1 MMKRL
6 SLCLLACMAIGCGKG
21 YDPENPTAEDIPVL
35 LDAAK
40 EALIAQYDLKSG
52 VDGVDAFRRWHTLDQ
67 AVEKIGQPAVPKL
80 VEILSD
86 KGKHRMARTLAAQ
99 SLGKMGKV
107 AAEAVPALIEASK
120 ENDRLLSQSA
130 AKAAWQIDP
139 DAAAK
144 AHLPKPRRSP

>member
-1 MMKRL
+1 
-6 SLCLLACMAIGCGKG
+6 MAVGCGKS

-52 VDGVDAFRRWHTLDQ
+52 VDGVDALRRWHALDQ
-67 AVEKIGQPAVPKL
+67 AVEKVGQPAVPRL
-80 VEILSD
+80 LEILAD
-86 KGKHRMARTLAAQ
+86 RGKHRMSRSLAAQ

-120 ENDRLLSQSA
+120 ENDRMLSESA
-130 AKAAWQIDP
+130 AKAAWKIDP

-144 AHLPKPRRSP
+144 VRLPKPPRSP